1 VTRPGPRYGTAARGH
16 GATVDAVA
24 SVTDID
30 IDRTRAMTLTYDDG
44 RACTFE
50 LEQLRQACPCATCR
64 GWRDRGE
71 PSWPRGASTT
81 LSITDAELVGAW
93 GISLVWSDG
102 HSTGIYSWD
111 ALRRWCDADLQD
123 GLVVDLAD
131 FVEPA
136 DQSSDRGA
144 EPGGPAGGSGG

>member
-1 VTRPGPRYGTAARGH
+1 V
-16 GATVDAVA
+16 ATVV
-24 SVTDID
+24 DID

-44 RACTFE
+44 HACTFGI
-50 LEQLRQACPCATCR
+50 EQLRQACPCATCR

-71 PSWPRGASTT
+71 ASWPRGEQTT
-81 LSITDAELVGAW
+81 ALSITDAELVGAW

-111 ALRRWCDADLQD
+111 ALRRWCDAGPHA

-131 FVEPA
+131 LDDHDESGAGDV
-136 DQSSDRGA
+136 SDDGVGGRFDGA
-144 EPGGPAGGSGG
+144 